1 METRIALIGII
12 VYDVDS
18 VRRTNDILHEYAQYI
33 VGRMGLPYRAK
44 GVNIISVTLDA
55 PEPVISALSG
65 KLGQI
70 SGISVKSML
79 AKEVRGIKKGM
90 EEDV

>member
-12 VYDVDS
+12 VYDADS
-18 VRRTNDILHEYAQYI
+18 VRRTNDILHEYAQYV

-55 PEPVISALSG
+55 PESIISALSG

-79 AKEVRGIKKGM
+79 AKEARGVKKGM
-90 EEDV
+90 EE

>member
-79 AKEVRGIKKGM
+79 AKEARGIKKGM

>member
-1 METRIALIGII
+1 METRIAQIGII

-79 AKEVRGIKKGM
+79 AKEARGIKKGM

>member
-1 METRIALIGII
+1 METRIALLGIF

-18 VRRTNDILHEYAQYI
+18 VRRTNDILHEYAHYI

-79 AKEVRGIKKGM
+79 AKEARGIKKGM

>member
-79 AKEVRGIKKGM
+79 AKEARGIKNGM

>member
-79 AKEVRGIKKGM
+79 AKEARGIKTGM

>member
-1 METRIALIGII
+1 METRIALIGMF
-12 VYDVDS
+12 VYDVDC
-18 VRRTNDILHEYAQYI
+18 VRRTTDILHEYAQYI

-79 AKEVRGIKKGM
+79 AKEARGIKKGM